1 MVASTP
7 MQLHLALVEA
17 TRTDAAPLT
26 PAAPAAAPAVL
37 PEPAEA
43 LPTNA
48 VPDRPLDR
56 SKIVARG
63 PGGALVV
70 AQKNGKGV
78 DGIQLSQ
85 HNLEI
90 GSPMIAVAPDG
101 TIHAAFVEKH
111 STTYAYAVYYR
122 SSSDGGKT

>member
-1 MVASTP
+1 MTAE
-7 MQLHLALVEA
+7 QHLALVEA

-56 SKIVARG
+56 SNIVARG

-70 AQKNGKGV
+70 AQKNG
-78 DGIQLSQ
+78 
-85 HNLEI
+85 
-90 GSPMIAVAPDG
+90 IAVAPDG